1 MYIQGTA
8 LIQCSMNALFF
19 LLFFASI
26 VWMLFNDPAGAV
38 SAALVGAENAVTLSI
53 KMLAVYALWL
63 GVLGVMKRN
72 GVAEFL
78 SRLFRP
84 LTRRLFKGEKK
95 ETHSLISQNLAANF
109 LGIGSAATP
118 LGIEAVK
125 LMQGE
130 QTDATDNTV
139 LFIVINACG
148 VQFLPATIIALRAQA
163 GSGAPSDILLPTV
176 ISTLVTAAIG
186 VTLCFLKRSA
196 RGKGKGDGR

>member
-1 MYIQGTA
+1 MYIQGAA

-26 VWMLFNDPAGAV
+26 VWMLFTCPGEAV
-38 SAALVGAENAVTLSI
+38 AAALAGAENAVTLSI

-63 GVLGVMKRN
+63 GILGVMKRN

-78 SRLFRP
+78 SRMFRP
-84 LTRRLFKGEKK
+84 LTRRLFKEEKE
-95 ETHSLISQNLAANF
+95 ETRSLISQNLAANF

-118 LGIEAVK
+118 LGIEAVR

-130 QTDATDNTV
+130 KTDATDTTV

-148 VQFLPATIIALRAQA
+148 VQLLPATIIALRAQA
-163 GSGAPSDILLPTV
+163 GSATPSDILLPTV
-176 ISTLVTAAIG
+176 LSTLVTAVIG
-186 VTLCFLKRSA
+186 VTLCYLKRGA
-196 RGKGKGDGR
+196 RGKGAPA

>member
-1 MYIQGTA
+1 MYIQGTF
-8 LIQCSMNALFF
+8 LIQCFMNVVFF

-26 VWMLFNDPAGAV
+26 VWMLFTNPAGAV
-38 SAALVGAENAVTLSI
+38 SAALGGAESAVALSV

-63 GVLGVMKRN
+63 GILGVMRKN
-72 GVAEFL
+72 GVAAFL

-84 LTRRLFKGEKK
+84 VTKRLFKGES
-95 ETHSLISQNLAANF
+95 EEARSLISQNLAANF

-130 QTDATDNTV
+130 QSDATDGTV

-148 VQFLPATIIALRAQA
+148 VQLLPATIITLRAQA
-163 GSGAPSDILLPTV
+163 GSASPSDILLPTV

-186 VTLCFLKRSA
+186 VTLCFLKR
-196 RGKGKGDGR
+196 GKGKR

>member
-8 LIQCSMNALFF
+8 VIQCFMNLLFF
-19 LLFFASI
+19 LLFFASV
-26 VWMLFNDPAGAV
+26 VWMLFTDPAGAV
-38 SAALVGAENAVTLSI
+38 SAALAGAENAVTVSV

-63 GVLGVMKRN
+63 GILGVMRKN

-78 SRLFRP
+78 SRLFHP
-84 LTRRLFKGEKK
+84 LTKRLFKGERA

-118 LGIEAVK
+118 LGIDAVR

-148 VQFLPATIIALRAQA
+148 VQLLPATVIALRAQA
-163 GSGAPSDILLPTV
+163 GSAAPANILTPTV

-186 VTLCFLKRSA
+186 VTLCYLKRSA
-196 RGKGKGDGR
+196 RGKGQGK

>member
-26 VWMLFNDPAGAV
+26 VWMLFTCPREAV
-38 SAALVGAENAVTLSI
+38 AAALAGAENAVTLSI

-63 GVLGVMKRN
+63 GILGVMKRN

-78 SRLFRP
+78 SRMFRP
-84 LTRRLFKGEKK
+84 LTRRLFKGEKE

-130 QTDATDNTV
+130 RTDATDSTV

-148 VQFLPATIIALRAQA
+148 VQLLPATIIALRAQA
-163 GSGAPSDILLPTV
+163 GSASPSDVLLPTV

-186 VTLCFLKRSA
+186 VTLCFLKR
-196 RGKGKGDGR
+196 GKDKN